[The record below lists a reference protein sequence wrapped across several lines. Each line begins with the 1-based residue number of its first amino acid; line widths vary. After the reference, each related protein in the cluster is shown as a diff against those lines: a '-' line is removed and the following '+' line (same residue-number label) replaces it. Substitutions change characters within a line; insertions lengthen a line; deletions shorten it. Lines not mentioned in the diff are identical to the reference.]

1 MKVLKGL
8 KNRASFSLPT
18 VVAIGNFDGL
28 HLGHKKILHRLVER
42 AREAHLYSVVLTFSP
57 HPEKVLGRGSTAMI
71 QTLPQRLAG
80 LRAFGVEAV
89 LVAAFD
95 SPFAALSGREF
106 VERVVVAFLRARE
119 VIVGENFRFGRNRR
133 GDIGALR
140 RFGRRFGF
148 TAHPVAAVVRDGRP
162 VSSSLIRVLL
172 REGKVEKA
180 NSLLGRPY
188 EIEGRVIKGA
198 SRGKTL
204 GFPTMNIQTDNEI
217 TPEGVFATQV
227 KIRGQWHPSVT
238 NIGTRPTFG
247 EDQLQVES
255 FLLGFKGNAY
265 RRRIALRFLKKVRP
279 ERRFA
284 TAAALASQIRR
295 DIAAARRY
303 LPVRRQGR
311 KSSVSAVS

>member
-8 KNRASFSLPT
+8 ESCPSFSLPT
-18 VVAIGNFDGL
+18 AVAIGNFDGL
-28 HLGHKKILHRLVER
+28 HLGHQKILRRLVER
-42 AREAHLYSVVLTFSP
+42 ARDAHLYSVVLTFSP

-80 LRAFGVEAV
+80 LKVFGVEAV

-95 SPFAALSGREF
+95 STFAALSAREF
-106 VERVVVAFLRARE
+106 VDRVIVASLRARE

-133 GDIGALR
+133 GDMETLR

-162 VSSSLIRVLL
+162 VSSSLIRALL
-172 REGKVEKA
+172 GQGKIEKA

-204 GFPTMNIQTDNEI
+204 GFPTMNILTDNEI
-217 TPEGVFATQV
+217 TPAGVFATLA
-227 KIRGQWHPSVT
+227 KIRERWHPSVT

-247 EDQLQVES
+247 EDRLQVES

-265 RRRIALRFLKKVRP
+265 RSRIALRLLKKIRP
-279 ERRFA
+279 ERKFA
-284 TAAALASQIRR
+284 AAAALASQIRQ

-303 LPVRRQGR
+303 LQIRRR
-311 KSSVSAVS
+311 DWKSDASAVS